1 MLLIY
6 TAVAIF
12 SNFIAHYSIMEFGR
26 IEPTEIKNIDF
37 ALPKDGEQTAFTL
50 KASRV
55 ENPHFYVGCA
65 KWGRKEWKDLIY
77 PKKTKEADFL
87 GEYVKHFN
95 SIELNAV
102 FYSIPKEEQILKWK
116 AMTAANTNDEFL
128 FCPKF
133 SRSITHIKRLNN
145 ADAETDLYLKAMSAF
160 GKYLGPCFL
169 QVSDNFGP
177 KNLSILENYLQKLPK
192 DLNLFVEVRHQD
204 WFKDATAKHQ
214 LFEMLTK
221 LGKGAAITDASGR
234 RDCLHM
240 EVTTPETFIR
250 FVGNGGKFLDSDKA
264 RVDEW
269 VIRINQWLNRG
280 LKKVYFFLHQHDEAD
295 TPLIADYTIEQ
306 FNKHLGSNLNRI
318 NFINGNELFTGNS

>member
-1 MLLIY
+1 
-6 TAVAIF
+6 
-12 SNFIAHYSIMEFGR
+12 MEFGR
-26 IEPTEIKNIDF
+26 VAEEEVLSVDF
-37 ALPKDGEQTAFTL
+37 TLPPDGEQTAITL
-50 KASRV
+50 RNHAALAHP
-55 ENPHFYVGCA
+55 NFFVGCA

-102 FYSIPKEEQILKWK
+102 FYSIPKEEQILKW
-116 AMTAANTNDEFL
+116 AEMVSANTNEEFI

-133 SRSITHIKRLNN
+133 SRTITHIKRLK
-145 ADAETDLYLKAMSAF
+145 DTDFLTDEYIKAISAF

-177 KNLSILENYLQKLPK
+177 NNIDVLENYLKKLPK
-192 DLNLFVEVRHQD
+192 DLKVFVEVRHKD
-204 WFKDATAKHQ
+204 WFVGEAKTQLFSMLAKHQ
-214 LFEMLTK
+214 
-221 LGKGAAITDASGR
+221 KGAAITDASGR

-240 EVTTPETFIR
+240 ELPTPEAFIR

-269 VIRINQWLNRG
+269 VVRIKQWLANG
-280 LKKVYFFLHQHDEAD
+280 LEKVYFFLHQHDEAD
-295 TPLIADYTIEQ
+295 TPLIADYTIKQ
-306 FNKHLGSNLNRI
+306 FNKHLGSDLSRI
-318 NFINGNELFTGNS
+318 NFINKDTLLF

>member
-1 MLLIY
+1 
-6 TAVAIF
+6 
-12 SNFIAHYSIMEFGR
+12 MEFGR
-26 IEPTEIKNIDF
+26 VAEEEINKIDF
-37 ALPKDGEQTAFTL
+37 ELPEDGEQTALTL
-50 KASRV
+50 VKQKSIIKP
-55 ENPHFYVGCA
+55 EFFVGCA
-65 KWGRKEWKDLIY
+65 KWGRKEWKELIY

-102 FYSIPKEEQILKWK
+102 FYSIPKEEQINKWAEMVK
-116 AMTAANTNDEFL
+116 ANTNENFI

-133 SRSITHIKRLNN
+133 SRTITHIKRLK
-145 ADAETDLYLKAMSAF
+145 DTDFLTDEYIKAISAF

-177 KNLSILENYLQKLPK
+177 NNIDILENYLKKLPQ
-192 DLNLFVEVRHQD
+192 DLKVFIEVRHKD
-204 WFKDATAKHQ
+204 WFVGDAKKQ
-214 LFEMLTK
+214 LFSMLAK

-240 EVTTPETFIR
+240 ELPTPEAFIR
-250 FVGNGGKFLDSDKA
+250 FVGNGGKYLNSDKA

-269 VIRINQWLNRG
+269 VIRLKYWLENG

-306 FNKHLGSNLNRI
+306 FNKHLGSDLSRI
-318 NFINGNELFTGNS
+318 NFINQNNLLF

>member
-1 MLLIY
+1 
-6 TAVAIF
+6 
-12 SNFIAHYSIMEFGR
+12 MEFGR
-26 IEPTEIKNIDF
+26 VEPEEIKDIDF
-37 ALPKDGEQTAFTL
+37 SLPPDGEQTALTL
-50 KASRV
+50 KKSGQKSKAQ
-55 ENPHFYVGCA
+55 FYVGCA

-116 AMTAANTNDEFL
+116 AMAEENTNSDFI

-133 SRSITHIKRLNN
+133 SRTITHIKRLNN
-145 ADAETDLYLKAMSAF
+145 AEAETDLYLKAIIAF
-160 GKYLGPCFL
+160 GKMLGPCFL

-177 KNLSILENYLQKLPK
+177 KNLPILETYLKKLPA
-192 DLNLFVEVRHQD
+192 DLNLFVEVRHED
-204 WFKDATAKHQ
+204 WFKDPIARRA
-214 LFEMLTK
+214 LFAMLAN

-240 EVTTPETFIR
+240 ELTNNQAFIR

-264 RVDEW
+264 RIDEW
-269 VIRINQWLNRG
+269 VIRLKQWLDDG
-280 LKKVYFFLHQHDEAD
+280 LEKIYFFLHQHDEAD
-295 TPLIADYTIEQ
+295 TPLIADYTIQE
-306 FNKHLGSNLNRI
+306 FNKHLGSDLSRI
-318 NFINGNELFTGNS
+318 NFITPSSLLF